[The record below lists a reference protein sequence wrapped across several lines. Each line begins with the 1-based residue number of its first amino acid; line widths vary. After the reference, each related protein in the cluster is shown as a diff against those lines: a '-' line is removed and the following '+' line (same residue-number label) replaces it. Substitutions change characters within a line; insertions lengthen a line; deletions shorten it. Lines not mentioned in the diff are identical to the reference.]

1 MAVCFV
7 REAAVTAS
15 GRGITEVVV
24 GPVHAGIIE
33 PGRFRIG
40 TNGETIAS
48 FEMQFGFAHR
58 GVETAL
64 IGRDAVGAA
73 PAIARICGGC
83 TAARSWAY
91 ARALEDLAGV
101 CVDERSELARLLF
114 AELERIYNHIFD
126 LGAACAGAGYGYGRT
141 AALGLV
147 ERVHRVCARLSG
159 HRFLFDAIVP
169 GGVRGEAFEGGA
181 AVIAELETI
190 RGDLERLV
198 HDVLANDS
206 VRRRFEGAGILSARS
221 VRELG
226 GVGPARRAC
235 GDPLDARIENPYGA
249 YARIMP
255 FIATQSGGDVAAR
268 FRVKTQ
274 ELRESL
280 RLASCA
286 LEHLGGAKLPA
297 PQKPEVG
304 AGSTTGIAEG
314 ARGVETMRVRTG
326 ARGALQSVSIISASA
341 RNWPLVAR
349 AMEGNIVPDFPL
361 VNKSFNL
368 CYACMDK

>member
-1 MAVCFV
+1 M
-7 REAAVTAS
+7 TAS

-40 TNGETIAS
+40 TNGETIVS
-48 FEMQFGFAHR
+48 FETQFGFAHR

-64 IGRDAVGAA
+64 IGRDAVSAA
-73 PAIARICGGC
+73 PAVARICGAC

-91 ARALEDLAGV
+91 ARAIEDLAGV

-141 AALGLV
+141 TALGLV
-147 ERVHRVCARLSG
+147 ERVHRICARLSG

-169 GGVRGEAFEGGA
+169 GGVRGEAFENGA
-181 AVIAELETI
+181 AVFAELDAI
-190 RGDLERLV
+190 RGDLEHLIA
-198 HDVLANDS
+198 DVLANDS
-206 VRRRFEGAGILSARS
+206 VWRRFEGTGILSARS

-235 GDPLDARIENPYGA
+235 GDPLDARIENRYGA

-255 FIATQSGGDVAAR
+255 FAASESGGDVAAR
-268 FRVKTQ
+268 FRVKVQ

-280 RLASCA
+280 RLAGYA
-286 LEHLGGAKLPA
+286 LEHLGDADLPA
-297 PQKPEVG
+297 PQKLEIG
-304 AGSTTGIAEG
+304 AGSMIGISEG
-314 ARGVETMRVRTG
+314 ARGVETVQVRTD
-326 ARGALQSVSIISASA
+326 ARGALQNVSIISASA
-341 RNWPLVAR
+341 RNWPLIAL

>member
-1 MAVCFV
+1 M
-7 REAAVTAS
+7 TAS

-58 GVETAL
+58 GVEDAL
-64 IGRDAVGAA
+64 AGHDAIGAA
-73 PAIARICGGC
+73 HAVARICGVC

-91 ARALEDLAGV
+91 ARAIEDLAGARI
-101 CVDERSELARLLF
+101 DERSELARLLF

-126 LGAACAGAGYGYGRT
+126 LGASCAGAGYGYGRT
-141 AALGLV
+141 TALGLV
-147 ERVHRVCARLSG
+147 ERMHRICARLTG
-159 HRFLFDAIVP
+159 HRLLFDAIVP
-169 GGVRGEAFEGGA
+169 GGVRSAAFENSS
-181 AVIAELETI
+181 AVIAELDAI

-198 HDVLANDS
+198 RDVLANDS
-206 VRRRFEGAGILSARS
+206 VRRRFEGAGVLSVQC

-235 GDPLDARIENPYGA
+235 GDPLDARVENPYGA
-249 YARIMP
+249 YVRIMP
-255 FIATQSGGDVAAR
+255 FVATESGGDVAAR
-268 FRVKTQ
+268 FRVKAQ

-280 RLASCA
+280 RLARHV
-286 LEHLGGAKLPA
+286 LEHLGDVELPSA
-297 PQKPEVG
+297 QTLEIG
-304 AGSTTGIAEG
+304 AGTMIGITEG
-314 ARGVETMRVRTG
+314 ARGVETVQVRTD
-326 ARGALQSVSIISASA
+326 AQGALQSVRVVSASA